1 MTPSEQLRFKI
12 KYLEAKK
19 KVTDCKEKVAK
30 HSSEHNSYLARIW
43 NVNLS
48 ESEHTLRDFE
58 LFLSIFPKLKEF
70 CYEES
75 VILDG

>member
-1 MTPSEQLRFKI
+1 MTPSEKLKFKI
-12 KYLEAKK
+12 KYIEAKK
-19 KVTDCKEKVAK
+19 AVVICKEKVAK
-30 HSSEHNSYLARIW
+30 QSSEHNTYLTRIW

-48 ESEHTLRDFE
+48 EAEHTLRDFE

-75 VILDG
+75 VVLNG